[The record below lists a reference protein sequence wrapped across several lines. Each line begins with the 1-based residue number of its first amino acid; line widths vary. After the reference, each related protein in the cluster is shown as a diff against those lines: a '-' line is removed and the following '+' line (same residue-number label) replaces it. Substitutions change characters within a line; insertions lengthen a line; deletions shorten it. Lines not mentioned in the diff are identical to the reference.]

1 MLDISKK
8 NIALLRPE
16 MTANITVTTGT
27 HNNVLVIPRGAV
39 KRSGK
44 KSFAVIKEGAN
55 VSEKVIELGWRD
67 GDMQEVTSGLSEED
81 EVGVLIKTKNKKRG
95 RRRR

>member
-1 MLDISKK
+1 
-8 NIALLRPE
+8 
-16 MTANITVTTGT
+16 MTANIIVTTGS

-44 KSFAVIKEGAN
+44 KSFAVIKEGTN
-55 VSEKVIELGWRD
+55 VSEKAIELGWRD
-67 GDMQEVTSGLSEED
+67 GDMQEVTSGLSEGD
-81 EVGVLIKTKNKKRG
+81 EVGVLIKIKNKKRS